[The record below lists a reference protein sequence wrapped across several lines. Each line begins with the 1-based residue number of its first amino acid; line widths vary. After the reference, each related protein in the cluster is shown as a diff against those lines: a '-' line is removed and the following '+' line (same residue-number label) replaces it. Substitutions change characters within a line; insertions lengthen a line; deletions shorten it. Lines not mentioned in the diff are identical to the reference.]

1 MISFEDLEEA
11 RAKRATK
18 EKATVG
24 KGKRGLERK
33 SPTPEPEP
41 EPEPEAQMGSP
52 NMTDPSV
59 PKDKVTRASEVEPAK
74 TLGVPWRAPVARMY

>member
-1 MISFEDLEEA
+1 MSYEDLEEA
-11 RAKRATK
+11 RAKRVAK

-24 KGKRGLERK
+24 KGKRGLKRK
-33 SPTPEPEP
+33 SPTP